1 MTNRTDRG
9 VEWAGMVTYRLD
21 EELQPEGIAI
31 RHLPDALLRPPG
43 PKDRDGSNM
52 ACGVFTAAGDR
63 VTEAETWTSAGRL
76 SVDCP
81 APNHLPDRHRAGHW
95 LFAGLV
101 FNHFGHAF
109 CYSLARF
116 WALEQLRTQGV
127 KLDGIL
133 FFQRTLPAGETGTYL
148 GARLAAALQ
157 VFDPG
162 LPVET
167 VSEDERIEHLY
178 VPTQGVSTQPHMFTG
193 IPAQRAFMR
202 KHGRAGAQAA
212 PDLDLYISRT
222 KTGPT
227 KGNHILEG
235 VIEQHMAEA
244 GYQIYHPQGESLA
257 DQIAI
262 YQRSRRIVGVDGSAF
277 HVAATAI
284 DPSAK
289 VAILSR
295 RAYYAGAMAD
305 QLQAFSGAAVCV
317 IKAYTEVYSH
327 ERGVGKASQWYR
339 TLVLTD
345 FDRLG
350 QELVAHGFLESPPPW
365 KAPARAR
372 LEARLGRWGSRL
384 GTTFVRVPDAMLVDE
399 PGADLDLARQD
410 CGPLISPKP

>member
-1 MTNRTDRG
+1 
-9 VEWAGMVTYRLD
+9 MVTYRLD

-31 RHLPDALLRPPG
+31 RHLTGGVLRAPG

-52 ACGVFTAAGDR
+52 ACGVFTTTGER

-81 APNHLPDRHRAGHW
+81 PPAQPPGRHRAGHW

-116 WALEQLRTQGV
+116 WALEQLRAEGIA
-127 KLDGIL
+127 LDGIL
-133 FFQRTLPAGETGTYL
+133 FFQRTLPPGVTGTHL
-148 GARLAAALQ
+148 GPRLSAALQ

-167 VSEDERIEHLY
+167 VSENERVDHLY
-178 VPTQGVSTQPHMFTG
+178 VPTQGISTQPHMFSG
-193 IPAQRAFMR
+193 IPAQRAFLR
-202 KHGRAGAQAA
+202 RHGRAGAQSA

-222 KTGPT
+222 KTGPM
-227 KGNHILEG
+227 KGNHILED
-235 VIEQHMAEA
+235 VIERHMAEA
-244 GYQIYHPQGESLA
+244 GYQIYHPQGETLA
-257 DQIAI
+257 DQLAT
-262 YQRSRRIVGVDGSAF
+262 YRRARRIVGVDGSAF

-284 DPSAK
+284 DASAK

-295 RAYYAGAMAD
+295 RAYYADAMAD
-305 QLQAFSGAAVCV
+305 QVRAFSGAEVKV
-317 IKAYTEVYSH
+317 IKAYSEVYSH

-339 TLVLTD
+339 ALVLTD

-350 QELVAHGFLESPPPW
+350 QELVKHGFMDSPPPW

-372 LEARLGRWGSRL
+372 LEARLGRWGTRL
-384 GTTFVRVPDAMLVDE
+384 GTTFVRVPDALLNDE
-399 PGADLDLARQD
+399 PGAEIDRARQSGD
-410 CGPLISPKP
+410 RV